1 MWKFPR
7 PLIKRDDSFFTFF
20 VIKQDSIDLN
30 NILEGKNS
38 QSFLFCKLNTQ
49 SMKDMKKNT
58 TTIGNKIERE
68 PNKKKKV

>member
-30 NILEGKNS
+30 NIFEGKNT
-38 QSFLFCKLNTQ
+38 QSFFLFSLLTTQ
-49 SMKDMKKNT
+49 LKEHEKNT
-58 TTIGNKIERE
+58 TTIGNK
-68 PNKKKKV
+68 N